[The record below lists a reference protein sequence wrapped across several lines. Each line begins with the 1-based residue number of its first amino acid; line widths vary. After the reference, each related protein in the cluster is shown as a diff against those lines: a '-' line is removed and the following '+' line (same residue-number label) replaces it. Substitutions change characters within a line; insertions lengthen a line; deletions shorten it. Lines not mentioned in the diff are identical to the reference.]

1 MTLKNTAY
9 RVDGIV
15 RCYSCGCA
23 LDDQRELGAI
33 GWHVCEQCA
42 ADENAAADI
51 MDCSEET

>member
-51 MDCSEET
+51 MDWSEET